1 MTDPDD
7 QITNEEIRTF
17 INHLKDKTAIGLLAW
32 MQIIEESTAND
43 EGDIRKL
50 ILEKYELDSR
60 SAFLLARIYKN
71 MKLHGT
77 VFNTE

>member
-1 MTDPDD
+1 MAGPDD
-7 QITNEEIRTF
+7 QITNEVIRTF
-17 INHLKDKTAIGLLAW
+17 INHLNDKTAISLLAW
-32 MQIIEESTAND
+32 MQIIEESTANN

-50 ILEKYELDSR
+50 IQEKYELDTR